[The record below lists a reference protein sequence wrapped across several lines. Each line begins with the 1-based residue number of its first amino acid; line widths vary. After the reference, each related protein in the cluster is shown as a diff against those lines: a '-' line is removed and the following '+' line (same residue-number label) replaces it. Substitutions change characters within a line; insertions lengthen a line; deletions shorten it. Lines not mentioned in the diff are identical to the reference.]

1 MTDISFTFFKIE
13 KQNSIILKKPRKKLT
28 EGPIPKQLMSL
39 TLPMMLGILSMV
51 AFNLVDTYFVG
62 KLGKTQLAALSFTF
76 PVIMV
81 IFSIVQG
88 LGIGATA
95 LISKSIGQDNREK
108 AARETTDSLALSVFI
123 GGAFIILGLLTV
135 EPTFRLLGASEEVM
149 PYVTEYMTIWYVAIL
164 FVIVPFV
171 GNSAI
176 RATGDAR
183 TPSLIMIFAVAI
195 NAILDPLLIFGYGP
209 FPEMGLK
216 GAALATAISRGMT
229 MVLAFL
235 VLNYREK
242 LIVFTIPAWKILSGC
257 WRAILYIGIPSGLSR
272 MIIPIVTGIITALLA
287 QYGDSAVAGFGVG
300 SRIEFLGMSLLI
312 ALSASIGPFTGQNFG
327 ARNFGRIIEGM
338 KFSVTFSVL
347 WGIGL
352 AIALYF
358 FSYQVA
364 SIFTNDAEVISA
376 TSTYLMILPIG
387 FGFQGVV
394 QIVNSNLNTLNR
406 PLEAS
411 AIIAIQM
418 FIIAV
423 PLLYLGRELFEMQ
436 GIFIGWA
443 STYIIGGILSYFVDK
458 KLVAKLAYRFQD
470 T

>member
-1 MTDISFTFFKIE
+1 MNKR
-13 KQNSIILKKPRKKLT
+13 KPLT
-28 EGPIPKQLMSL
+28 EGSIPRQLTEL

-62 KLGKTQLAALSFTF
+62 KLGKIQLAALSFTF

-108 AARETTDSLALSVFI
+108 AARETTDSLTLSIVI
-123 GGAFIILGLLTV
+123 GGAFIILGLFTV
-135 EPTFRLLGASEEVM
+135 TPTFKLLGASDEVL

-183 TPSLIMIFAVAI
+183 TPSLIMIFAVVI

-209 FPEMGLK
+209 FPELGLK
-216 GAALATAISRGMT
+216 GAAIATAISRGMT
-229 MVLAFL
+229 MILAFL
-235 VLNYREK
+235 ILHFREK
-242 LIVFTIPAWKILSGC
+242 LIVFTLPAWNVLAGC
-257 WRAILYIGIPSGLSR
+257 WKAILFIGIPSGISR
-272 MIIPIVTGIITALLA
+272 MVIPVVTGIITALLA
-287 QYGDSAVAGFGVG
+287 DYGEASVAAFGVG
-300 SRIEFLGMSLLI
+300 SRVEFLAMSILF

-327 ARNFGRIIEGM
+327 ALRFGRIQKGM
-338 KFSVTFSVL
+338 RYATLFSVAWGLLMSIVLFVFSRP
-347 WGIGL
+347 I
-352 AIALYF
+352 
-358 FSYQVA
+358 A
-364 SIFTNDAEVISA
+364 SIFTEDEEVIRQ
-376 TSTYLMILPIG
+376 TSIYLMILPIG
-387 FGFQGVV
+387 YGFQGVV

-411 AIIAIQM
+411 LLILIQM
-418 FIIAV
+418 FAIAL
-423 PLLYLGRELFEMQ
+423 PLLFIGKAFLEIK
-436 GIFIGWA
+436 GIFIAWTL
-443 STYIIGGILSYFVDK
+443 TYILGGVISYFADR
-458 KLVAKLAYRFQD
+458 KLVSKLAASYN
-470 T
+470 